1 MAVPFS
7 LPGRRTSHQSLRCI
21 RSIRGAAIST
31 LCGGCPSPCNESEND
46 VMSESLP
53 PVINQPSPASAQ
65 TIPGQIP
72 AVQTL
77 GLTRTYGTMMALNAL
92 DLTVQQGDLFGFIG
106 SNGAG
111 KTTTL
116 RILATFLAPTAGQ
129 ALVLGHDVGRDAD
142 AVRHVIGYMPDFFG
156 VYKDMEV
163 TEYLDFFGACYK
175 IPTAQREKT
184 VNDVL
189 ELVGL
194 SEKKGALIG
203 ALSRGMQQRL
213 GLARVLIHDPQLLL
227 LDEPASGLDPR
238 ARIEM
243 MAILQELQRLGKTI
257 IISSHILSE
266 LQTLCN
272 RVAIIEKGKLI
283 YSGPVQGVRDQM
295 AQGRVVWV
303 RVSSDQPHAIQLL
316 KTRPEVSEVS
326 TVDGEIKI
334 TLSNHDIDHS
344 IIADVLVRGGARL
357 IELREDEI
365 GLEEV
370 FMRVTRGETQ

>member
-1 MAVPFS
+1 MQLTTNNEPLATATV
-7 LPGRRTSHQSLRCI
+7 
-21 RSIRGAAIST
+21 AA
-31 LCGGCPSPCNESEND
+31 
-46 VMSESLP
+46 P
-53 PVINQPSPASAQ
+53 PM
-65 TIPGQIP
+65 P
-72 AVQTL
+72 AVQTV
-77 GLTRTYGTMMALNAL
+77 GLTRTYGAMVALNSL
-92 DLTVQQGDLFGFIG
+92 DLTVNRGDLFGFIG

-116 RILATFLAPTAGQ
+116 RILATFLAPSAGQ
-129 ALVLGHDVGRDAD
+129 AFVLGHDVVRDAD

-184 VNDVL
+184 VADVL

-194 SEKKGALIG
+194 TEKKGALIG

-243 MAILQELQRLGKTI
+243 MAVLQELQRMGKTI

-272 RVAIIEKGKLI
+272 RVAIIERGRLI
-283 YSGPVQGVRDQM
+283 YSGAVQGVNQQISETRAM
-295 AQGRVVWV
+295 WV
-303 RVSSDQPHAIQLL
+303 KVPIEQHVRAVELL
-316 KTRPEVSEVS
+316 KARPEVREVEAVSERLKV
-326 TVDGEIKI
+326 
-334 TLSNHDIDHS
+334 TLQTHDTPPG
-344 IIADVLVRGGARL
+344 IISETLVLGGVTL
-357 IELREDEI
+357 NGLREDEI

-370 FMRVTRGETQ
+370 FMRVTKGETQ

>member
-1 MAVPFS
+1 MNADS
-7 LPGRRTSHQSLRCI
+7 
-21 RSIRGAAIST
+21 A
-31 LCGGCPSPCNESEND
+31 
-46 VMSESLP
+46 P
-53 PVINQPSPASAQ
+53 P
-65 TIPGQIP
+65 IP
-72 AVQTL
+72 AVHTI
-77 GLTRTYGTMMALNAL
+77 GLTRTYGTMTALSAL
-92 DLTVQQGDLFGFIG
+92 DLTVNRGDLFGFIG

-111 KTTTL
+111 KTTPL
-116 RILATFLAPTAGQ
+116 LILATFLAPSASV
-129 ALVLGHDVGRDAD
+129 ARVLGHDVVRDAN

-194 SEKKGALIG
+194 SEKKGSLIG

-295 AQGRVVWV
+295 TQGRVMWA
-303 RVSSDQPHAIQLL
+303 RGSSDEEKAVELL
-316 KTRPEVSEVS
+316 KACVEISEVS
-326 TVDGEIKI
+326 TADGEIKI
-334 TLSNHDIDHS
+334 TLLAQETDHGIVADI
-344 IIADVLVRGGARL
+344 LVRGGARL
-357 IELREDEI
+357 VELREDEI
-365 GLEEV
+365 GLEE
-370 FMRVTRGETQ
+370 

>member
-1 MAVPFS
+1 MS
-7 LPGRRTSHQSLRCI
+7 N
-21 RSIRGAAIST
+21 GAAA
-31 LCGGCPSPCNESEND
+31 
-46 VMSESLP
+46 P
-53 PVINQPSPASAQ
+53 P
-65 TIPGQIP
+65 IP
-72 AVQTL
+72 AVQTI
-77 GLTRTYGTMMALNAL
+77 GLTRHYGTMVALNHL
-92 DLTVQQGDLFGFIG
+92 DLTVNRGDLFGFIG

-116 RILATFLAPTAGQ
+116 RILATFLAPSAGTAKI
-129 ALVLGHDVGRDAD
+129 LGHDVVSDAD
-142 AVRHVIGYMPDFFG
+142 AVRHIIGYMPDFFG

-175 IPTAQREKT
+175 IPSAQRERT

-194 SEKKGALIG
+194 TEKKGAIIG

-213 GLARVLIHDPQLLL
+213 GLARVLIHDPQVLL

-243 MAILQELQRLGKTI
+243 MAILQELQKLGKTI

-272 RVAIIEKGKLI
+272 RVAIIEKGQLI

-295 AQGRVVWV
+295 TSGRVVWV
-303 RVSSDQPHAIQLL
+303 RVSSDPA
-316 KTRPEVSEVS
+316 V
-326 TVDGEIKI
+326 
-334 TLSNHDIDHS
+334 
-344 IIADVLVRGGARL
+344 
-357 IELREDEI
+357 
-365 GLEEV
+365 
-370 FMRVTRGETQ
+370 

>member
-1 MAVPFS
+1 MN
-7 LPGRRTSHQSLRCI
+7 
-21 RSIRGAAIST
+21 AAET
-31 LCGGCPSPCNESEND
+31 A
-46 VMSESLP
+46 P
-53 PVINQPSPASAQ
+53 PL
-65 TIPGQIP
+65 P
-72 AVQTL
+72 AVHTV
-77 GLTRTYGTMMALNAL
+77 GLTRTYGAMTALSSL
-92 DLTVQQGDLFGFIG
+92 DLTVNRGDLFGFIG
-106 SNGAG
+106 SNGAD

-116 RILATFLAPTAGQ
+116 RILATFLAPSAGV
-129 ALVLGHDVGRDAD
+129 AKVLGHDVVRDAD
-142 AVRHVIGYMPDFFG
+142 AVRHVIAYMPDFFG

-194 SEKKGALIG
+194 SEKRGAIIG

-213 GLARVLIHDPQLLL
+213 GLARVLIHDPKVLL

-272 RVAIIEKGKLI
+272 RVAIIEKGRLI
-283 YSGPVQGVRDQM
+283 YSGPVQGVRNQ
-295 AQGRVVWV
+295 AESGLIYWV
-303 RVSSDQPHAIQLL
+303 TVSGDPAPAVALL
-316 KTRPEVSEVS
+316 KARPEFTDAV
-326 TVDGEIKI
+326 TTDGQVKV
-334 TLSNHDIDHS
+334 TFKSHD
-344 IIADVLVRGGARL
+344 ADASLLADIL
-357 IELREDEI
+357 
-365 GLEEV
+365 
-370 FMRVTRGETQ
+370 

>member
-1 MAVPFS
+1 MTTVP
-7 LPGRRTSHQSLRCI
+7 
-21 RSIRGAAIST
+21 
-31 LCGGCPSPCNESEND
+31 
-46 VMSESLP
+46 P
-53 PVINQPSPASAQ
+53 PLSNGV
-65 TIPGQIP
+65 P
-72 AVQTL
+72 AVQTFA
-77 GLTRTYGTMMALNAL
+77 LTRLYGSMIALNAL
-92 DLTVQQGDLFGFIG
+92 NLTVNRGYLFGSIG
-106 SNGAG
+106 SNAAG

-116 RILATFLAPTAGQ
+116 RILATFLAPSSGTAQ
-129 ALVLGHDVGRDAD
+129 VLGHDVVRDAD

-194 SEKKGALIG
+194 SEKKGSLIG

-243 MAILQELQRLGKTI
+243 MAILQELQPLGKTI

-272 RVAIIEKGKLI
+272 RVAIIEKGRLI

-295 AQGRVVWV
+295 SQGRVIWV
-303 RVSSDQPHAIQLL
+303 RVTSDQAQAIELL
-316 KTRPEVSEVS
+316 KARTEIAEVA
-326 TVDGEIKI
+326 TVDGEIKA
-334 TLSNHDIDHS
+334 TLASHDIEHS
-344 IIADVLVRGGARL
+344 IVADILVRGGAKL
-357 IELREDEI
+357 IELREDEV

-370 FMRVTRGETQ
+370 FMRVTRVETQ

>member
-1 MAVPFS
+1 MTEA
-7 LPGRRTSHQSLRCI
+7 
-21 RSIRGAAIST
+21 
-31 LCGGCPSPCNESEND
+31 
-46 VMSESLP
+46 P
-53 PVINQPSPASAQ
+53 P
-65 TIPGQIP
+65 IP
-72 AVQTL
+72 AVHTI
-77 GLTRTYGTMMALNAL
+77 GLTRAYGTMLALNSL
-92 DLTVQQGDLFGFIG
+92 DLTIHRGDLFGFIG

-116 RILATFLAPTAGQ
+116 RIIATFLTPSNGRAE
-129 ALVLGHDVGRDAD
+129 VLGHDVVADAD

-175 IPTAQREKT
+175 IPSAPREKT

-194 SEKKGALIG
+194 SEKKGSLIG

-213 GLARVLIHDPQLLL
+213 GLARVLIHDPQVLL

-243 MAILQELQRLGKTI
+243 MAILQELQKMGKTI

-272 RVAIIEKGKLI
+272 RVAIIERGKLI
-283 YSGPVQGVRDQM
+283 YAGPVQGVRDQM
-295 AQGRVVWV
+295 SAGRVVWV
-303 RVSSDQPHAIQLL
+303 RVATDQAQAIDLL
-316 KTRPEVSEVS
+316 KGRSE
-326 TVDGEIKI
+326 I
-334 TLSNHDIDHS
+334 T
-344 IIADVLVRGGARL
+344 
-357 IELREDEI
+357 
-365 GLEEV
+365 
-370 FMRVTRGETQ
+370 

>member
-1 MAVPFS
+1 M
-7 LPGRRTSHQSLRCI
+7 TE
-21 RSIRGAAIST
+21 AA
-31 LCGGCPSPCNESEND
+31 
-46 VMSESLP
+46 P
-53 PVINQPSPASAQ
+53 P
-65 TIPGQIP
+65 IP
-72 AVQTL
+72 AVQTF
-77 GLTRTYGTMMALNAL
+77 GLTRMYGNIAALYGL
-92 DLTVQQGDLFGFIG
+92 DLMVNKGDLFGFIG

-116 RILATFLAPTAGQ
+116 RILATFLAPSAGRAQ
-129 ALVLGHDVGRDAD
+129 VLGHDVVSQAN

-175 IPTAQREKT
+175 IPTAQRDKT

-295 AQGRVVWV
+295 SQGRVVWV
-303 RVSSDQPHAIQLL
+303 RLASDQSRALELL
-316 KTRPEVSEVS
+316 KTRPEIAEVTAS
-326 TVDGEIKI
+326 DGEIKI
-334 TLSNHDIDHS
+334 TLADHEVDHS
-344 IIADVLVRGGARL
+344 IIADVLVHGGAKL
-357 IELREDEI
+357 LELREDEI

>member
-1 MAVPFS
+1 M
-7 LPGRRTSHQSLRCI
+7 
-21 RSIRGAAIST
+21 ST
-31 LCGGCPSPCNESEND
+31 PAT
-46 VMSESLP
+46 P
-53 PVINQPSPASAQ
+53 PQA
-65 TIPGQIP
+65 
-72 AVQTL
+72 AVQTI
-77 GLTRTYGTMMALNAL
+77 GLTRTYGQMVALNSL
-92 DLTVQQGDLFGFIG
+92 DLSVYKGDLFGFIG

-116 RILATFLAPTAGQ
+116 RILATFLTPTAGQ
-129 ALVLGHDVGRDAD
+129 AIVLGNDVVRDAD

-213 GLARVLIHDPQLLL
+213 GLARVLIHDPQVLL

-243 MAILQELQRLGKTI
+243 MAILQELQRMGKTI

-272 RVAIIEKGKLI
+272 RVAIIERGKLI

-295 AQGRVVWV
+295 ATGRVVWV
-303 RVSSDQPHAIQLL
+303 RVKSEQDKAIEIL
-316 KTRPEVSEVS
+316 KARAEVTEAVAQDGQIKV
-326 TVDGEIKI
+326 TLVD
-334 TLSNHDIDHS
+334 HDADHS
-344 IIADVLVRGGARL
+344 IVAEALVHGGARVL
-357 IELREDEI
+357 EVREDEL

-370 FMRVTRGETQ
+370 FLRVTRGETQ

>member
-1 MAVPFS
+1 MDA
-7 LPGRRTSHQSLRCI
+7 
-21 RSIRGAAIST
+21 
-31 LCGGCPSPCNESEND
+31 
-46 VMSESLP
+46 P
-53 PVINQPSPASAQ
+53 PL
-65 TIPGQIP
+65 P
-72 AVQTL
+72 AVETINLSRQ
-77 GLTRTYGTMMALNAL
+77 YGSIMALNSL
-92 DLTVQQGDLFGFIG
+92 SLTIQRGDLFGFIG

-116 RILATFLAPTAGQ
+116 RILATFLAPSSGSAK
-129 ALVLGHDVGRDAD
+129 VLGYDVVSEAD

-194 SEKKGALIG
+194 TEKRGAIIG

-213 GLARVLIHDPQLLL
+213 GLARVLIHDPNVLL

-243 MAILQELQRLGKTI
+243 MAILQELQRMGKTI

-283 YSGPVQGVRDQM
+283 YSGDQM
-295 AQGRVVWV
+295 SAGLVYWVVIAGD
-303 RVSSDQPHAIQLL
+303 SAPAIELL
-316 KTRPEVSEVS
+316 KARPEVTEAVAMDGQVKVTFASHD
-326 TVDGEIKI
+326 VDP
-334 TLSNHDIDHS
+334 S
-344 IIADVLVRGGARL
+344 ILPETLVRGGVKFTGL
-357 IELREDEI
+357 WEDEL

-370 FMRVTRGETQ
+370 FLRVTRGETQ

>member
-1 MAVPFS
+1 MDA
-7 LPGRRTSHQSLRCI
+7 
-21 RSIRGAAIST
+21 
-31 LCGGCPSPCNESEND
+31 
-46 VMSESLP
+46 P
-53 PVINQPSPASAQ
+53 P
-65 TIPGQIP
+65 IP
-72 AVQTL
+72 AVAAV
-77 GLTRTYGTMMALNAL
+77 GLTRVFGNIVALNSL
-92 DLTVQQGDLFGFIG
+92 DLTINQGDLFGFIG

-116 RILATFLAPTAGQ
+116 RILATFLAPSSGTAKI
-129 ALVLGHDVGRDAD
+129 LGHDVVREAD

-184 VNDVL
+184 VADVL

-194 SEKKGALIG
+194 SEKRGSIIG

-213 GLARVLIHDPQLLL
+213 GLARVLIHDPRLLL

-283 YSGPVQGVRDQM
+283 YSGPVQGVRQQM
-295 AQGRVVWV
+295 STGLIYWV
-303 RVSSDQPHAIQLL
+303 LPDGDPAAAIALL
-316 KTRPEVSEVS
+316 KALPVVADVVS
-326 TVDGEIKI
+326 VDGQVKV
-334 TLSNHDIDHS
+334 TFANPDVDPS
-344 IIADVLVRGGARL
+344 ILAVTLVREGVKFTGL
-357 IELREDEI
+357 WEDEL

-370 FMRVTRGETQ
+370 FLRVTRGETQ

>member
-1 MAVPFS
+1 
-7 LPGRRTSHQSLRCI
+7 
-21 RSIRGAAIST
+21 
-31 LCGGCPSPCNESEND
+31 
-46 VMSESLP
+46 MSAP
-53 PVINQPSPASAQ
+53 PL
-65 TIPGQIP
+65 P

-77 GLTRTYGTMMALNAL
+77 GLTRTYGSMVALNAL
-92 DLTVQQGDLFGFIG
+92 DLTVNQGDLFGFIG

-116 RILATFLAPTAGQ
+116 RILATFLAPSAGQ
-129 ALVLGHDVGRDAD
+129 ALVLGHDVVRDAD

-213 GLARVLIHDPQLLL
+213 GLARVLIHDPRVLL

-243 MAILQELQRLGKTI
+243 MAILQELQRMGKTI

-283 YSGPVQGVRDQM
+283 YAGPVQGVRDQM
-295 AQGRVVWV
+295 QTGRVIWV
-303 RVSSDQPHAIQLL
+303 KVSSDQTQAIELL
-316 KTRPEVSEVS
+316 KARPEVSQAES
-326 TVDGEIKI
+326 EDGHVKI
-334 TLSNHDIDHS
+334 TLVNHDIDHS
-344 IIADVLVRGGARL
+344 IVADTLVRGGARL
-357 IELREDEI
+357 IELREDEL

-370 FMRVTRGETQ
+370 FLRVTRGETQ

>member
-1 MAVPFS
+1 MA
-7 LPGRRTSHQSLRCI
+7 I
-21 RSIRGAAIST
+21 EI
-31 LCGGCPSPCNESEND
+31 
-46 VMSESLP
+46 P
-53 PVINQPSPASAQ
+53 PNV
-65 TIPGQIP
+65 P
-72 AVQTL
+72 AVQTTD
-77 GLTRTYGTMMALNAL
+77 LTRVYGSMVALNAL
-92 DLTVQQGDLFGFIG
+92 NLTVNRGDLFGFIG

-116 RILATFLAPTAGQ
+116 RILATFLAPSSGKAE
-129 ALVLGHDVGRDAD
+129 VLGFDVVKQAD
-142 AVRHVIGYMPDFFG
+142 AVRHTIGYMPDFFG

-175 IPTAQREKT
+175 IPSVQREKT

-194 SEKKGALIG
+194 TEKRGALIG

-283 YSGPVQGVRDQM
+283 YAGPVQGVRDQM
-295 AQGRVVWV
+295 AQGQIYWV
-303 RVSSDQPHAIQLL
+303 TVSGDPAPALDIL
-316 KTRPEVSEVS
+316 KKRSEISEV
-326 TVDGEIKI
+326 VQQDGQLKVTFI
-334 TLSNHDIDHS
+334 NHDIDPS
-344 IIADVLVRGGARL
+344 FLAETLVQNGIRIKGRW
-357 IELREDEI
+357 EDEL

-370 FMRVTRGETQ
+370 FLRVTRGETQ

>member
-1 MAVPFS
+1 MP
-7 LPGRRTSHQSLRCI
+7 
-21 RSIRGAAIST
+21 
-31 LCGGCPSPCNESEND
+31 NET
-46 VMSESLP
+46 P
-53 PVINQPSPASAQ
+53 PVIA
-65 TIPGQIP
+65 
-72 AVQTL
+72 AVQTF
-77 GLTRTYGTMMALNAL
+77 GLTRTYGAMTALSNL
-92 DLTVQQGDLFGFIG
+92 DLTVHQGDLFGFIG

-116 RILATFLAPTAGQ
+116 RILATFLAPSAGR
-129 ALVLGHDVGRDAD
+129 ASVLGHDVVADAD

-163 TEYLDFFGACYK
+163 TEYLDFFGACYR
-175 IPTAQREKT
+175 IPSAQRGKT
-184 VNDVL
+184 VDDVL

-194 SEKKGALIG
+194 SEKKGSLIG

-243 MAILQELQRLGKTI
+243 MEVLRELRRMGKTI

-266 LQTLCN
+266 LETICN
-272 RVAIIEKGKLI
+272 RVCIIERGKLI

-295 AQGRVVWV
+295 SSGRVVWV
-303 RVSSDQPHAIQLL
+303 RVGSDTEQAVTLL
-316 KTRPEVSEVS
+316 KARPEVTEVS
-326 TVDGEIKI
+326 PLDHKLKV
-334 TLSNHDIDHS
+334 TLASHDTDHS
-344 IIADVLVRGGARL
+344 IVAETLVRGGARL
-357 IELREDEI
+357 LELREDEI

-370 FMRVTRGETQ
+370 FLRVTRGETQ

>member
-1 MAVPFS
+1 MDA
-7 LPGRRTSHQSLRCI
+7 
-21 RSIRGAAIST
+21 
-31 LCGGCPSPCNESEND
+31 
-46 VMSESLP
+46 P
-53 PVINQPSPASAQ
+53 P
-65 TIPGQIP
+65 IP
-72 AVQTL
+72 AVETINL
-77 GLTRTYGTMMALNAL
+77 SRVYGSITAL
-92 DLTVQQGDLFGFIG
+92 DSLNLSIQGGDLFGFIG

-116 RILATFLAPTAGQ
+116 RILATFLAPSAGS
-129 ALVLGHDVGRDAD
+129 ARILGHDVVRQAD

-175 IPTAQREKT
+175 IPSGQREKT

-194 SEKKGALIG
+194 TEKRGAIIG

-213 GLARVLIHDPQLLL
+213 GLARVLIHDPKVLL

-295 AQGRVVWV
+295 SAGLIYWIVIPGD
-303 RVSSDQPHAIQLL
+303 SAPALDLL
-316 KTRPEVSEVS
+316 KARPEVSQAVAM
-326 TVDGEIKI
+326 DGQVKV
-334 TLSNHDIDHS
+334 TFVNHDVDPS
-344 IIADVLVRGGARL
+344 FLPEALVRGGIKFTGL
-357 IELREDEI
+357 WEDEL

-370 FMRVTRGETQ
+370 FLRVTRGETQ

>member
-1 MAVPFS
+1 M
-7 LPGRRTSHQSLRCI
+7 
-21 RSIRGAAIST
+21 
-31 LCGGCPSPCNESEND
+31 ND
-46 VMSESLP
+46 AP
-53 PVINQPSPASAQ
+53 PL
-65 TIPGQIP
+65 P

-77 GLTRTYGTMMALNAL
+77 GLTRLYGTLAALTGL
-92 DLTVQQGDLFGFIG
+92 DLTVNKGDLFGFIG

-116 RILATFLAPTAGQ
+116 RILATFLAPTSGRA
-129 ALVLGHDVGRDAD
+129 VILGHDVVRDAD

-194 SEKKGALIG
+194 SEKKGSLIG

-272 RVAIIEKGKLI
+272 RVAIIEKGRLI

-295 AQGRVVWV
+295 SQGRVVWV
-303 RVSSDQPHAIQLL
+303 RVSTEQAQAIDLL
-316 KTRPEVSEVS
+316 KARKEIAEVIV
-326 TVDGEIKI
+326 TDGEIKV
-334 TLSNHDIDHS
+334 TLAGEDIEHS
-344 IIADVLVRGGARL
+344 IVADILVRGGAKL
-357 IELREDEI
+357 TELREDEI

-370 FMRVTRGETQ
+370 FMRVTRGDTQ

>member
-1 MAVPFS
+1 MIS
-7 LPGRRTSHQSLRCI
+7 MSNETST
-21 RSIRGAAIST
+21 AST
-31 LCGGCPSPCNESEND
+31 NG
-46 VMSESLP
+46 V
-53 PVINQPSPASAQ
+53 
-65 TIPGQIP
+65 P
-72 AVQTL
+72 AVQTFS
-77 GLTRTYGTMMALNAL
+77 LTRVYGPMIALNAL
-92 DLTVQQGDLFGFIG
+92 NLTVNKGDLFGFIG

-116 RILATFLAPTAGQ
+116 RILATFLAPSGGRAE
-129 ALVLGHDVGRDAD
+129 VLGHDVVKDAD
-142 AVRHVIGYMPDFFG
+142 AVRHIIGYMPDFFG

-175 IPTAQREKT
+175 IPSSKREKT

-194 SEKKGALIG
+194 SEKRGALIG

-213 GLARVLIHDPQLLL
+213 GLARVLIHDPQVLL

-243 MAILQELQRLGKTI
+243 MAILQELQRMGKTI

-295 AQGRVVWV
+295 
-303 RVSSDQPHAIQLL
+303 SSGLIYWFKVATDPEQAIQML
-316 KTRPEVSEVS
+316 KTRPEVTDISR
-326 TVDGEIKI
+326 VDGQVKV
-334 TLSNHDIDHS
+334 TLASHDIDPS
-344 IIADVLVRGGARL
+344 FLADTLVRGGAKL
-357 IELREDEI
+357 TGLWEDEL

>member
-1 MAVPFS
+1 MTP
-7 LPGRRTSHQSLRCI
+7 
-21 RSIRGAAIST
+21 
-31 LCGGCPSPCNESEND
+31 E
-46 VMSESLP
+46 P
-53 PVINQPSPASAQ
+53 PPL
-65 TIPGQIP
+65 P
-72 AVQTL
+72 AVQTF
-77 GLTRTYGTMMALNAL
+77 GLTRTYGSLVALSGL
-92 DLTVQQGDLFGFIG
+92 DLVINRGDLFGFIG

-116 RILATFLAPTAGQ
+116 RILATFLAPSSGRAE
-129 ALVLGHDVGRDAD
+129 VLGHDVVADAD

-194 SEKKGALIG
+194 SEKRGALIG
-203 ALSRGMQQRL
+203 ALSRGMQQRI
-213 GLARVLIHDPQLLL
+213 GLARVLIHDPRVLL

-272 RVAIIEKGKLI
+272 RVAIIERGKLI
-283 YSGPVQGVRDQM
+283 YSGPVQGVRQQM
-295 AQGRVVWV
+295 STGLIYWV
-303 RVSSDQPHAIQLL
+303 KVSSDSAQAIQLL
-316 KTRPEVSEVS
+316 KTCPEVTEAEPLDGRIRV
-326 TVDGEIKI
+326 TLVD
-334 TLSNHDIDHS
+334 HDTDPS
-344 IIADVLVRGGARL
+344 CIAETLVRGGARL
-357 IELREDEI
+357 VEFREDE
-365 GLEEV
+365 V
-370 FMRVTRGETQ
+370 FLHVTRGETQ

>member
-1 MAVPFS
+1 MTPVP
-7 LPGRRTSHQSLRCI
+7 
-21 RSIRGAAIST
+21 
-31 LCGGCPSPCNESEND
+31 
-46 VMSESLP
+46 P
-53 PVINQPSPASAQ
+53 PLSNGV
-65 TIPGQIP
+65 P
-72 AVQTL
+72 AVQTFA
-77 GLTRTYGTMMALNAL
+77 LTRLYGSMIALNAL
-92 DLTVQQGDLFGFIG
+92 NLTVNRGDLFGFIG

-116 RILATFLAPTAGQ
+116 RILATFLAPSSGTAQ
-129 ALVLGHDVGRDAD
+129 VLGHDVVRDAD

-175 IPTAQREKT
+175 IPSSQREKT

-213 GLARVLIHDPQLLL
+213 GLARVLIHDPAVLL

-243 MAILQELQRLGKTI
+243 MAILQELQKMGKTI

-266 LQTLCN
+266 LETLCN

-295 AQGRVVWV
+295 AAGRIFLVKVLGDEA
-303 RVSSDQPHAIQLL
+303 RAIELL
-316 KTRPEVSEVS
+316 KARPEVNQVEQVEGRIKVTLNDHETDPGCVAE
-326 TVDGEIKI
+326 TVVHGGLK
-334 TLSNHDIDHS
+334 
-344 IIADVLVRGGARL
+344 LVGL
-357 IELREDEI
+357 EEYEL

>member
-1 MAVPFS
+1 M
-7 LPGRRTSHQSLRCI
+7 
-21 RSIRGAAIST
+21 ST
-31 LCGGCPSPCNESEND
+31 
-46 VMSESLP
+46 VAP
-53 PVINQPSPASAQ
+53 PLSNGV
-65 TIPGQIP
+65 P
-72 AVQTL
+72 AVQTFA
-77 GLTRTYGTMMALNAL
+77 LTRLYGSMIALNAL
-92 DLTVQQGDLFGFIG
+92 NLTVNRGDLFGFIG

-116 RILATFLAPTAGQ
+116 RILATFLAPSSGTAQ
-129 ALVLGHDVGRDAD
+129 VLGHDVVRDAD

-238 ARIEM
+238 ARIEV

-295 AQGRVVWV
+295 SAGLIYWV
-303 RVSSDQPHAIQLL
+303 TVADPPKAIAIL
-316 KTRPEVSEVS
+316 KSRPEVAEVVA
-326 TVDGEIKI
+326 VDGQVKVTFTNHETDPGFLAE
-334 TLSNHDIDHS
+334 TL
-344 IIADVLVRGGARL
+344 
-357 IELREDEI
+357 
-365 GLEEV
+365 
-370 FMRVTRGETQ
+370 

>member
-1 MAVPFS
+1 MTDDSA
-7 LPGRRTSHQSLRCI
+7 
-21 RSIRGAAIST
+21 
-31 LCGGCPSPCNESEND
+31 
-46 VMSESLP
+46 P
-53 PVINQPSPASAQ
+53 PVQ
-65 TIPGQIP
+65 P
-72 AVQTL
+72 AVQTI
-77 GLTRTYGTMMALNAL
+77 GLTRTYGAMTALNAL
-92 DLTVQQGDLFGFIG
+92 DLSIHRGDLFGFIG

-116 RILATFLAPTAGQ
+116 RILATFLTPSAGQ
-129 ALVLGHDVGRDAD
+129 AIVLGHDVVKEAD
-142 AVRHVIGYMPDFFG
+142 AVRHLIGYMPDFFG

-163 TEYLDFFGACYK
+163 TEYLDFFGACYR

-184 VNDVL
+184 VSDVL

-194 SEKKGALIG
+194 TGKKGALIG

-213 GLARVLIHDPQLLL
+213 GLARVLIHDPQVLL

-283 YSGPVQGVRDQM
+283 YSGPVQGVRDQLS
-295 AQGRVVWV
+295 AGRIIWAK
-303 RVSSDQPHAIQLL
+303 VSTDSGRAIELL
-316 KTRPEVSEVS
+316 RARPEVAEAAE
-326 TVDGEIKI
+326 VDGQIKI
-334 TLSNHDIDHS
+334 TLVDHETDHS
-344 IIADVLVRGGARL
+344 LVAETLVRGGAKL
-357 IELREDEI
+357 VQLREDEL

-370 FMRVTRGETQ
+370 FLRVTRGETQ

>member
-1 MAVPFS
+1 MS
-7 LPGRRTSHQSLRCI
+7 NDTSPGPEI
-21 RSIRGAAIST
+21 
-31 LCGGCPSPCNESEND
+31 
-46 VMSESLP
+46 
-53 PVINQPSPASAQ
+53 
-65 TIPGQIP
+65 

-77 GLTRTYGTMMALNAL
+77 ALTRAYGSMLALNHL
-92 DLTVQQGDLFGFIG
+92 DLTVHKGDLFGFIG

-116 RILATFLAPTAGQ
+116 RILATFLAPTSGTAMIM
-129 ALVLGHDVGRDAD
+129 GHDVVGQAD
-142 AVRHVIGYMPDFFG
+142 AVRHIIGYMPDFFG

-175 IPTAQREKT
+175 IPTARREKT

-194 SEKKGALIG
+194 TEKRGALIG

-213 GLARVLIHDPQLLL
+213 GLARVLIHDPQVLL

-243 MAILQELQRLGKTI
+243 MAVLQELQRMGKTV

-266 LQTLCN
+266 LETLCN
-272 RVAIIEKGKLI
+272 RVAIIEKGRLI
-283 YSGPVQGVRDQM
+283 YTGPVQGVRDQT
-295 AQGRVVWV
+295 ATGRIVWV
-303 RVSSDQPHAIQLL
+303 TVSSDLAQAVALL
-316 KTRPEVSEVS
+316 EARAEVSEVAEVEGRIKV
-326 TVDGEIKI
+326 TMVDHEV
-334 TLSNHDIDHS
+334 DHS
-344 IIADVLVRGGARL
+344 IVADTLVRGGAKL
-357 IELREDEI
+357 IELREDEV

-370 FMRVTRGETQ
+370 FLQVTRGETQ

>member
-1 MAVPFS
+1 MNE
-7 LPGRRTSHQSLRCI
+7 LP
-21 RSIRGAAIST
+21 
-31 LCGGCPSPCNESEND
+31 
-46 VMSESLP
+46 
-53 PVINQPSPASAQ
+53 
-65 TIPGQIP
+65 IP
-72 AVQTL
+72 AVQTF
-77 GLTRTYGTMMALNAL
+77 GLTRLYGSILAVDRL
-92 DLTVQQGDLFGFIG
+92 DLTVHKGDLFGFIG

-116 RILATFLAPTAGQ
+116 RILATFLAPSAGTAKI
-129 ALVLGHDVGRDAD
+129 LGRDVVLEAD

-194 SEKKGALIG
+194 TEKKGSLIG

-243 MAILQELQRLGKTI
+243 MAVLQELQRLGKTI
-257 IISSHILSE
+257 LISSHILSE
-266 LQTLCN
+266 LETLCN
-272 RVAIIEKGKLI
+272 RVGIIEKGRLI

-295 AQGRVVWV
+295 SAGRVVWV
-303 RVSSDQPHAIQLL
+303 KVGTDTQQAIDLL
-316 KTRPEVSEVS
+316 KTRPEVIEAVPK
-326 TVDGEIKI
+326 DGKIRI
-334 TLSNHDIDHS
+334 TLTDHS
-344 IIADVLVRGGARL
+344 TDQSLIAEVLVKGNARL
-357 IELREDEI
+357 
-365 GLEEV
+365 LE
-370 FMRVTRGETQ
+370 

>member
-1 MAVPFS
+1 
-7 LPGRRTSHQSLRCI
+7 
-21 RSIRGAAIST
+21 
-31 LCGGCPSPCNESEND
+31 
-46 VMSESLP
+46 MSAP
-53 PVINQPSPASAQ
+53 DNNN
-65 TIPGQIP
+65 P
-72 AVQTL
+72 AVQTI
-77 GLTRTYGTMMALNAL
+77 GLTRTYGAMTALSAL
-92 DLTVQQGDLFGFIG
+92 DLTIMRGDLFGFIG

-116 RILATFLAPTAGQ
+116 RILATFLAPSAGQ
-129 ALVLGHDVGRDAD
+129 ALVLGHDVVRDAD

-213 GLARVLIHDPQLLL
+213 GLARVLIHDPQVLL

-272 RVAIIEKGKLI
+272 RVAVIEKGKLI

-295 AQGRVVWV
+295 ASGRVVWV
-303 RVSSDQPHAIQLL
+303 KVASDPAQALELL
-316 KTRPEVSEVS
+316 KARPEVTEAVA
-326 TVDGEIKI
+326 VDGQIKI
-334 TLSNHDIDHS
+334 TLLDHETDHS
-344 IIADVLVRGGARL
+344 LVADTLVRGGAKL
-357 IELREDEI
+357 LALREDEL

-370 FMRVTRGETQ
+370 FLHVTRGETQ

>member
-1 MAVPFS
+1 MNA
-7 LPGRRTSHQSLRCI
+7 
-21 RSIRGAAIST
+21 
-31 LCGGCPSPCNESEND
+31 
-46 VMSESLP
+46 P
-53 PVINQPSPASAQ
+53 P
-65 TIPGQIP
+65 IP
-72 AVQTL
+72 AVQTY
-77 GLTRTYGTMMALNAL
+77 GLTRMYGNIAALSGL
-92 DLTVQQGDLFGFIG
+92 DLMVNKGDLFGFIG

-116 RILATFLAPTAGQ
+116 RILATFLAPSAGTAQ
-129 ALVLGHDVGRDAD
+129 ILGHDVVRDAD

-295 AQGRVVWV
+295 QQGRVVWA
-303 RVSSDQPHAIQLL
+303 RVATDQLQAVQLL
-316 KTRPEVSEVS
+316 QARAEVAEVG
-326 TVDGEIKI
+326 TVDSEIKV
-334 TLSNHDIDHS
+334 TLAGQDVDHS
-344 IIADVLVRGGARL
+344 IVADVLVRGGARL
-357 IELREDEI
+357 VELREDEI

>member
-1 MAVPFS
+1 M
-7 LPGRRTSHQSLRCI
+7 T
-21 RSIRGAAIST
+21 T
-31 LCGGCPSPCNESEND
+31 D
-46 VMSESLP
+46 
-53 PVINQPSPASAQ
+53 ASNNV
-65 TIPGQIP
+65 P
-72 AVQTL
+72 AVQTFS
-77 GLTRTYGTMMALNAL
+77 LTRIYGSMIALNAL
-92 DLTVQQGDLFGFIG
+92 NLTVNKGDLFGFIG

-116 RILATFLAPTAGQ
+116 RILATFLAPSGGRAE
-129 ALVLGHDVGRDAD
+129 VLGHDVVRDAD

-175 IPTAQREKT
+175 IPSAQREKT

-194 SEKKGALIG
+194 SEKRGAIIG

-295 AQGRVVWV
+295 STGTIYWVTVRDNQAQ
-303 RVSSDQPHAIQLL
+303 ALELL
-316 KTRPEVSEVS
+316 KAREEVADAVPS
-326 TVDGEIKI
+326 DGQVKV
-334 TLSNHDIDHS
+334 TLKDHDTDPGF
-344 IIADVLVRGGARL
+344 IAEVLVRGG
-357 IELREDEI
+357 LRITGLWEDEL

-370 FMRVTRGETQ
+370 FLRVTRGETQ

>member
-1 MAVPFS
+1 
-7 LPGRRTSHQSLRCI
+7 
-21 RSIRGAAIST
+21 
-31 LCGGCPSPCNESEND
+31 
-46 VMSESLP
+46 MSATP
-53 PVINQPSPASAQ
+53 PL
-65 TIPGQIP
+65 P
-72 AVQTL
+72 AVQTI
-77 GLTRTYGTMMALNAL
+77 GLTRTYGPMTALSNL
-92 DLTVQQGDLFGFIG
+92 DLTVNQGDLFGFIG

-116 RILATFLAPTAGQ
+116 RILATFLAPSTGQ
-129 ALVLGHDVGRDAD
+129 AAVLGHDVVRDAD

-184 VNDVL
+184 VSDVL

-295 AQGRVVWV
+295 
-303 RVSSDQPHAIQLL
+303 
-316 KTRPEVSEVS
+316 
-326 TVDGEIKI
+326 
-334 TLSNHDIDHS
+334 SNGQVYW
-344 IIADVLVRGGARL
+344 VLVNGDTSKAMEILKARKEVQQVEPAEGQLKVTFGNDVDPSFLADALVHGGVGIKGL
-357 IELREDEI
+357 WEDEL

-370 FMRVTRGETQ
+370 FLRVTRGETQ

>member
-1 MAVPFS
+1 MSDANLKF
-7 LPGRRTSHQSLRCI
+7 
-21 RSIRGAAIST
+21 AAR
-31 LCGGCPSPCNESEND
+31 E
-46 VMSESLP
+46 
-53 PVINQPSPASAQ
+53 ASA
-65 TIPGQIP
+65 PPSIP
-72 AVQTL
+72 AVQIHDL
-77 GLTRTYGTMMALNAL
+77 SRTYGNMTALSGL
-92 DLTVQQGDLFGFIG
+92 SLTVNRADLFGFIG

-116 RILATFLAPTAGQ
+116 RILATFLTPSSGRAE
-129 ALVLGHDVGRDAD
+129 VLGHDVVRQAD
-142 AVRHVIGYMPDFFG
+142 RVRHLIGYMPDFFG

-175 IPTAQREKT
+175 IPAAAREKT
-184 VNDVL
+184 VSDVL

-243 MAILQELQRLGKTI
+243 MAILQELQRMGKTI

-272 RVAIIEKGKLI
+272 RCAIIERGKLI
-283 YSGPVQGVRDQM
+283 YSGPVQGVREQM
-295 AQGRVVWV
+295 SETRVMWV
-303 RVSSDQPHAIQLL
+303 RATPEATALHLLQQCPAVHHTEVIEGRIKVTLVSHDTDPAILA
-316 KTRPEVSEVS
+316 E
-326 TVDGEIKI
+326 
-334 TLSNHDIDHS
+334 TL
-344 IIADVLVRGGARL
+344 VKGGARL
-357 IELREDEI
+357 TEFRDDEM

-370 FMRVTRGETQ
+370 FLQVTKGETQ

>member
-1 MAVPFS
+1 MYGSIAAV
-7 LPGRRTSHQSLRCI
+7 
-21 RSIRGAAIST
+21 
-31 LCGGCPSPCNESEND
+31 
-46 VMSESLP
+46 
-53 PVINQPSPASAQ
+53 
-65 TIPGQIP
+65 
-72 AVQTL
+72 
-77 GLTRTYGTMMALNAL
+77 YKL
-92 DLTVQQGDLFGFIG
+92 DLTVNKGDLFGFIG

-116 RILATFLAPTAGQ
+116 RILATFLAPSAGTAKI
-129 ALVLGHDVGRDAD
+129 LGRDVVLEAD

-194 SEKKGALIG
+194 TEKKGSLIG

-272 RVAIIEKGKLI
+272 RVAIIEKGRLI
-283 YSGPVQGVRDQM
+283 YSGAVQGVRDQVS
-295 AQGRVVWV
+295 QGQVVWA
-303 RVSSDQPHAIQLL
+303 RVSSDQTQAIDLL
-316 KTRPEVSEVS
+316 KARKEIAEVAVA
-326 TVDGEIKI
+326 DGEIKI
-334 TLSNHDIDHS
+334 TLADPDIEHS
-344 IIADVLVRGGARL
+344 IVADILVRGSAKL

>member
-1 MAVPFS
+1 
-7 LPGRRTSHQSLRCI
+7 
-21 RSIRGAAIST
+21 
-31 LCGGCPSPCNESEND
+31 
-46 VMSESLP
+46 MSNP
-53 PVINQPSPASAQ
+53 PPLTGNV
-65 TIPGQIP
+65 P
-72 AVQTL
+72 AVQTFAL
-77 GLTRTYGTMMALNAL
+77 SRVYGATIALNAL
-92 DLTVQQGDLFGFIG
+92 NLTVNRGDLFGFIG

-116 RILATFLAPTAGQ
+116 RILATFLAPSGGAAQ
-129 ALVLGHDVGRDAD
+129 VLGHDVVGDAD

-175 IPTAQREKT
+175 IPTLQREKT

-194 SEKKGALIG
+194 TEKRGALIG
-203 ALSRGMQQRL
+203 ALSRGMQQRI

-272 RVAIIEKGKLI
+272 RVAIIERGKLI
-283 YSGPVQGVRDQM
+283 YSGPVQGVREQM
-295 AQGRVVWV
+295 ATGQIYWV
-303 RVSSDQPHAIQLL
+303 TVKEDSNQAIELL
-316 KTRPEVSEVS
+316 KVRPEISEVAA
-326 TVDGEIKI
+326 VDGEIKI
-334 TLSNHDIDHS
+334 TLASFDIDHS
-344 IIADVLVRGGARL
+344 IVAEILVHGGAKL